1 MLFFRFNF
9 ISLYLFLSFSW
20 LFSQQS
26 VIDTEILNN
35 SSKFRTI
42 LETAQKSYKDSVDI
56 KKISEAAF
64 TAMLKELDPF
74 SEYFSEKVY
83 QGFKNSYSA
92 TMKTIGLTLISV
104 NDTLYVLN
112 VSVPSPADTA
122 GIHNGDK
129 IIYLDGKNAIRMPL
143 ATANDKTT
151 KTDTLP
157 VNIVIKRGN
166 IPSLFEFNV
175 VPKDLQV
182 NSIMSNFLIPE
193 TDIGYVKT
201 NRFASSADKEFRG
214 VIKNLRKQGAKKILL
229 DFRAHTGG
237 NVDQAADYADEFIPE
252 GKTLTYIQGKN
263 NDFYQKFVSEKG
275 GICEDLPLVVM
286 IDNQTIS
293 AAEIFAGAIQDLDRG
308 IIVGTQS
315 FGKGMAQKVWE
326 FKDGS
331 AFRLTIGDY
340 YTPSGRNVQKIP
352 GKAEL
357 DPAIKLQIGEKRA
370 NDVQRIIENFGG
382 KAHLPIFKTQGG
394 RVVLG
399 GGGIYPDYFVKQDT
413 TTLLTQ
419 VMISKGI
426 IVDFA
431 YNFIA
436 NDREKLLNK
445 YKKDYF
451 AFAKDFKIDDTMLK
465 QLENLSRSKN
475 IWNDEM
481 YKVDKEYIRNY
492 IKSVIAFNI
501 WGNEGFYANDYKKD
515 NVIQEALKLFPE
527 AEKIFKG
534 N

>member
-1 MLFFRFNF
+1 MKFFGCIFFLFV
-9 ISLYLFLSFSW
+9 IITALH
-20 LFSQQS
+20 SQQS
-26 VIDTEILNN
+26 PVDLEILNN

-42 LETAQKSYKDSVDI
+42 LETAHKSYKDSVDI

-74 SEYFSEKVY
+74 SEYFSVKVY
-83 QGFKNSYSA
+83 QGFKNNYSA
-92 TMKTIGLTLISV
+92 TMKTIGLTLISI

-112 VSVPSPADTA
+112 VTVPSPADSA

-129 IIYLDGKNAIRMPL
+129 IIYLDGQGAIKMPL
-143 ATANDKTT
+143 SSANDKTT
-151 KTDTLP
+151 KKDTLP
-157 VNIVIKRGN
+157 VNIVIKRGT

-175 VPKDLQV
+175 IPRDLQV
-182 NSIMSNFLIPE
+182 NSIMSNFLIPG

-201 NRFASSADKEFRG
+201 NRFASSADKEFRC
-214 VIKNLRKQGAKKILL
+214 VISNLRNQGAKKILL

-275 GICEDLPLVVM
+275 GVCEDLPLVVM

-315 FGKGMAQKVWE
+315 YGKGMAQKVWE

-331 AFRLTIGDY
+331 AFRMTIGDY
-340 YTPSGRNVQKIP
+340 FTPSGRNVQKIQ

-357 DPAIKLQIGEKRA
+357 DPALKLQLGEKNA
-370 NDVQRIIENFGG
+370 NDVQKIIENFGG
-382 KAHLPIFKTQGG
+382 RTHLPIYKTVKG

-399 GGGIYPDYFVKQDT
+399 GGGIYPDYYVKQDT

-419 VMISKGI
+419 VLINKGI
-426 IVDFA
+426 IVDFT
-431 YNFIA
+431 YNYIS

-451 AFAKDFKIDDTMLK
+451 AFSQDFKIDDNMLK
-465 QLENLSRSKN
+465 QFETVSRSKN

-481 YKVDKEYIRNY
+481 FKVDKEYIRNY
-492 IKSVIAFNI
+492 IKSVIAFNL

-527 AEKIFKG
+527 AEKILKS

>member
-1 MLFFRFNF
+1 MKFFRYIIF
-9 ISLYLFLSFSW
+9 LFVVITALN
-20 LFSQQS
+20 SQTSPVDQ
-26 VIDTEILNN
+26 EILDV

-42 LETAQKSYKDSVDI
+42 LETAQKNYKDSVDI
-56 KKISEAAF
+56 KKISEVAF
-64 TAMLKELDPF
+64 TAMLKELDPY
-74 SEYFSEKVY
+74 SEYFNVKVY
-83 QGFKNSYSA
+83 QGFKNNYSA
-92 TMKTIGLTLISV
+92 TMKTIGLTLISI

-112 VSVPSPADTA
+112 VSVPSPADSA

-129 IIYLDGKNAIRMPL
+129 IIYLDGQGAVKMPL
-143 ATANDKTT
+143 GTANDKTT
-151 KTDTLP
+151 KKDSLA

-166 IPSLFEFNV
+166 IPSLFEFNI

-182 NSIMSNFLIPE
+182 NSIMSNFLIPG
-193 TDIGYVKT
+193 TDIGYIKT
-201 NRFASSADKEFRG
+201 NRFASSADKEFREI
-214 VIKNLRKQGAKKILL
+214 IKNLRKQGARKILL
-229 DFRAHTGG
+229 DFRAHSGG

-275 GICEDLPLVVM
+275 GVCEDLPLVVM

-293 AAEIFAGAIQDLDRG
+293 AGEIFAGAIQDLDRG

-315 FGKGMAQKVWE
+315 YGKGMAQKVWE

-340 YTPSGRNVQKIP
+340 YTPSGRNVQKTT
-352 GKAEL
+352 GKAEF
-357 DPAIKLQIGEKRA
+357 DPAMKLQLGEKNA

-382 KAHLPIFKTQGG
+382 KTHLPIYKTEKG

-419 VMISKGI
+419 VLISKGI

-431 YNFIA
+431 YNYIA

-451 AFAKDFKIDDTMLK
+451 AFSKDFKIDDNMLK
-465 QLENLSRSKN
+465 QLETLSRSKN

-481 YKVDKEYIRNY
+481 FRVDKEYIRNY
-492 IKSVIAFNI
+492 IKSVISFNL
-501 WGNEGFYANDYKKD
+501 WGNEGFYANDYIKD

-527 AEKIFKG
+527 AEKILKS